1 MMMMRGTVSSSSISS
16 WTSVLFVVVVV
27 LSSSSSSSSSS
38 EENSFSL
45 FSCPFLCVVFLPK
58 NSLLPFSSLNNNR
71 VCLDSKTQ
79 KSQKIL
85 NPPPV
90 ASLPVPSSKQQNK
103 RHNNET
109 NLPFETPFVS
119 AVVISFR
126 LLLLSLSLFLG
137 ISRQTDFWGDRPP
150 IIE

>member
-1 MMMMRGTVSSSSISS
+1 MISTTMMMMMMRGTVSSSSISS

-58 NSLLPFSSLNNNR
+58 NSPLPFSSLNNNR

-90 ASLPVPSSKQQNK
+90 PSSNNKTNDTTKQTFPLK
-103 RHNNET
+103 R
-109 NLPFETPFVS
+109 LSCPPSSSPFGCCCSRSP
-119 AVVISFR
+119 SFWVFR
-126 LLLLSLSLFLG
+126 DK
-137 ISRQTDFWGDRPP
+137 QTFGGTDHQ
-150 IIE
+150 

>member
-1 MMMMRGTVSSSSISS
+1 
-16 WTSVLFVVVVV
+16 
-27 LSSSSSSSSSS
+27 
-38 EENSFSL
+38 
-45 FSCPFLCVVFLPK
+45 VFD
-58 NSLLPFSSLNNNR
+58 
-71 VCLDSKTQ
+71 DSKTQ